1 VIDIKLSDLKRGQL
15 IELRWEYFDH
25 DLDEFEP
32 RFLKVILMDRL
43 QYHPVRNSDSEPRG
57 WKAMVIYDSNTRK
70 MAKGNF
76 VPYINMYFDTWL
88 SMSIEQNKLKVI
100 L

>member
-1 VIDIKLSDLKRGQL
+1 MSDIKLSDLKRGQL
-15 IELRWEYFDH
+15 IELQWEYFDH

-32 RFLKVILMDRL
+32 RFLKIILTDRL
-43 QYHPVRNSDSEPRG
+43 QYHPVRNSDSEPNG

-76 VPYINMYFDTWL
+76 VPYSNMYFDTWL
-88 SMSIEQNKLKVI
+88 NMSINQNKLKI
-100 L
+100 IS